1 MLHNRMMSLWTVCGL
16 VLTCFAA
23 QAGGENQRQQPPPG
37 DVQAFESVEALVDK
51 LRQGGDRP
59 SEADLAARRKAGREL
74 GERARQFLRDYP
86 ASEKA
91 EDARALAGIGLSAA
105 AVAGDA
111 GAAQELDEF
120 SAATLKEP
128 KLPEMVK
135 LHALV
140 VNEVAKWAR
149 RNMKTSLSP
158 GSPEFQK
165 AQMEGLFTAADALQ
179 DKDLVFKMLLL
190 QAKSGEDLTEAE
202 KKQIAER
209 VLRHEKASETIR
221 AEARKV
227 LSGARPYAIG
237 KPLDIRFTAVDG
249 RKVDLSAMKGKVVLV
264 DFWATW
270 CGPCVAEVP
279 SLKKAYQAYHQKGFE
294 IVGISLDDS
303 RKVLLDFIKKHEMP
317 WPQYFDG
324 KHWNNELS
332 FRFGINIVPTQ
343 WLVDKKGVLRVL
355 DARNDLDKSVE
366 RLLQE

>member
-1 MLHNRMMSLWTVCGL
+1 MIQNMMMSLWTVCGL
-16 VLTCFAA
+16 VLVCLAA
-23 QAGGENQRQQPPPG
+23 QAGGDNQRKQPPPG
-37 DVQAFESVEALVDK
+37 DVQAFELVEALADK
-51 LRQGGDRP
+51 LGQGGNKP
-59 SEADLAARRKAGREL
+59 SEADLAARRKAGKEL
-74 GERARQFLRDYP
+74 GERARRFLMDYP

-91 EDARALAGIGLSAA
+91 EHAYALAGIGLSAA

-111 GAAQELDEF
+111 GAAKELEEF
-120 SAATLKEP
+120 AAATLKEA

-135 LHALV
+135 LHALL

-149 RNMKTSLSP
+149 KNMKTNLAP

-165 AQMEGLFTAADALQ
+165 AYTEGLFTAADALQ
-179 DKDLVFKMLLL
+179 DSDSVFKMLLL
-190 QAKSGEDLTEAE
+190 QAKSGEDFTEAE
-202 KKQIAER
+202 KRQIAER
-209 VLRHEKASETIR
+209 VSQHEKASETIR

-249 RKVDLSAMKGKVVLV
+249 RTVDLSAMKGKVVLV

-279 SLKKAYQAYHQKGFE
+279 SLKKAYQAYHEKGFE

-303 RKVLLDFIKKHEMP
+303 RKVLLDFIRKHEMP

-324 KHWNNELS
+324 KHWNNEIS
-332 FRFGINIVPTQ
+332 FRFGINFVPTQ
-343 WLVDKKGVLRVL
+343 WLVDKKGVLRRL
-355 DARNDLDKSVE
+355 DARNNLDKSVE
-366 RLLQE
+366 ALLRE